1 MKTKNL
7 ATNKTKP
14 GKQLIEKI
22 VGHGILEAIGDGVSI
37 QDTDYKILFQNKK
50 AIDIIGDHA
59 GEYCYRAFE
68 KRDKI
73 CEACPLTK
81 SFIDGGTYTAVR
93 TNPSKN
99 GNLIVEITSS
109 AIKDAS
115 GEIIAGMEIVRDVT
129 MHAQL
134 ENLILQERK
143 EWKETFDI
151 INEAITIHDM
161 NFNIVRANKAAKE
174 MLDSEFLEL
183 LKHKCYESYH
193 GTASPPESCPSCRTL
208 KNGLST
214 TTEMFEP
221 NLRKYLE
228 IKALPRFGENK
239 QIIGLVH
246 VVRDITEQKQ
256 LEEERDKLIF
266 DLTDTLVKVKTLSGL
281 LPICC
286 SCKKIRDDGG
296 YWKQVDDYI
305 RERTD
310 AEFTHGLCPDCISK
324 QFPEDIEV
332 KKGKSSKVQKHKST
346 KVQ

>member
-1 MKTKNL
+1 MKAK
-7 ATNKTKP
+7 AKT

-22 VGHGILEAIGDGVSI
+22 VGHGILEAVGDGISI
-37 QDTDYKILFQNKK
+37 QDTDYRILYQNKK
-50 AIDIIGDHA
+50 AIDIIGNHV
-59 GEYCYRAFE
+59 GEFCYSAFE
-68 KRDKI
+68 KRDNI

-81 SFIDGGTYTAVR
+81 SFEDGRVHTAVR

-99 GNLIVEITSS
+99 GKLIVEITSS
-109 AIKDAS
+109 AIKDSS
-115 GEIIAGMEIVRDVT
+115 GRTVAGMEVVRDVT
-129 MHAQL
+129 IHTQL
-134 ENLILQERK
+134 EHLIFQEKK

-161 NFNIVRANKAAKE
+161 DFNIVRANKAAKE
-174 MLDSEFLEL
+174 MLDSEFLKL

-193 GTASPPESCPSCRTL
+193 GSASPPENCPSCRTL
-208 KNGLST
+208 KTGLPT

-221 NLRKYLE
+221 NLRKCLE
-228 IKALPRFGENK
+228 IKSLPRFGEDR

-246 VVRDITEQKQ
+246 VVRDITEQKK
-256 LEEERDKLIF
+256 LEEERNKLIF
-266 DLTDTLVKVKTLSGL
+266 DLTDALVRVKTLSGL

-310 AEFTHGLCPDCISK
+310 AEFTHGLCPDCVSK
-324 QFPEDIEV
+324 QFPEHTEV
-332 KKGKSSKVQKHKST
+332 KKGNSVKVQKLRST